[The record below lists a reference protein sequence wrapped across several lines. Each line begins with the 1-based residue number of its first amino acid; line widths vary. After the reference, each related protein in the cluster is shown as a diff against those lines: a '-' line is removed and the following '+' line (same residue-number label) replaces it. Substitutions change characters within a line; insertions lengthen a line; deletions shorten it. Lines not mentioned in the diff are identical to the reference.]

1 MAETFERVGTEKN
14 RRSTDAYYLDVIK
27 TLERLQSKLD
37 SGAYLSATETEQLN
51 SASQD
56 FETLRTNDPASF
68 DRLIGFV
75 NQVRK
80 DSSPNGA
87 PNKSSLA
94 GVLSNTFS
102 ENINRNVVSS
112 QETNRLTRTYVD
124 LPTPQEFLDNFT
136 NAYNIHITSLAQSG
150 AIRPEV
156 AAFAREMQQQVF
168 GEYLTEQTARM
179 MRGEPLWKIAGANA
193 EEKLIGARAGQS
205 AAEQTQGTQQST
217 TVSSRTDKQT
227 GTAPSVTPAGQ
238 ALDQS
243 TSEAGTTTEQQ
254 TQASTDVL
262 NASEAIMSRNNLA
275 YVANL
280 APLDFFKDKATAQ
293 RLNFLY
299 AGQKGTAQAQRDN
312 AQGGTFAG
320 VRRV

>member
-1 MAETFERVGTEKN
+1 MAEPTTRVGTEKN
-14 RRSTDAYYLDVIK
+14 RRSRDAYYLDVIK

-51 SASQD
+51 SAAQD
-56 FETLRTNDPASF
+56 FESLRTSDPDTF
-68 DRLIGFV
+68 DRLIVYV

-80 DSSPNGA
+80 DASADGTGG
-87 PNKSSLA
+87 KTSLA
-94 GVLSNTFS
+94 GVLGSTFS
-102 ENINRNVVSS
+102 ENINRNVKST

-124 LPTPQEFLDNFT
+124 LPTPEEFLDNFT
-136 NAYNIHITSLAQSG
+136 NAYNIHITNLAQSG

-179 MRGEPLWKIAGANA
+179 MRGEPLWKVVGANA
-193 EEKLIGARAGQS
+193 EEKLLGARAGQS
-205 AAEQTQGTQQST
+205 AAEASRGTQQST
-217 TVSSRTDKQT
+217 TVSSRTDKTT
-227 GTAPSVTPAGQ
+227 GVAPSVTPAGQ

-243 TSEAGTTTEQQ
+243 TSGTTTEQQ
-254 TQASTDVL
+254 TQASEDTL
-262 NASEAIMSRNNLA
+262 NATEAIMSRNNLA

-293 RLNFLY
+293 RLNFLF
-299 AGQKGTAQAQRDN
+299 AGQKGTAVAQREN
-312 AQGGTFAG
+312 ALGGTYAG
-320 VRRV
+320 ARRV